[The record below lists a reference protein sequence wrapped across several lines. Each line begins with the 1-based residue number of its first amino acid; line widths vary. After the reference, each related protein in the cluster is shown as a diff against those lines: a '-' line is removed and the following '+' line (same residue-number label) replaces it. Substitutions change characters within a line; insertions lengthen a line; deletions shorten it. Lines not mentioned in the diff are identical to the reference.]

1 MKERSLQRT
10 KAFIDGTKRFVV
22 WLVTNK
28 LSARFGRAVARSS
41 RKTGHDLVRLGLW
54 TLVRL
59 ERLSAWIW
67 ETARQLWQISRDE
80 TAPLR
85 PWVEARLP
93 GWKTQAYVAYSA
105 AEMRVIERYTS
116 PEGRDRLAHHTQRL
130 KHWNARMMA
139 FFFPPNW
146 DDGEFMNDADA
157 VALRGPHPAAN
168 ALYLSICAVFVVGLL
183 WSALAT
189 VDEVTRGE
197 GKVIPSSQV
206 QVVQNLEGGMVQEIL
221 AKPGDVVDKDQVL
234 LRIDDTGFASS
245 YGEQRARY
253 FSLVAAVAR
262 LEAEISETSPVFP
275 VDVQN
280 AAPDILASEVALYQN
295 RQSERQ
301 SSIDILRRQV
311 EQKEQEQRELQNR
324 LEQQQRSYQLAVKEL
339 EITAP
344 LEKEGAVSKVELLR
358 LERQVNDLKG
368 DMDAARLALPRVE
381 AALQEANRRIEERVL
396 KFRSDALAE
405 LADKKEQLARIG
417 QSIVAAEDRV
427 TRTLVRSPVR
437 GTVKQVLVSTVGGVV
452 KPGMD
457 LVEIVPLEDNLLVE
471 ARIRPQDIA
480 FIRPGQDVMVKISA
494 YDFSIYGGLPARLEQ
509 ISADTITG
517 ERGESYYLVR
527 VRTERSSLGAE
538 SNPLPIIPGM
548 VATVDIITGKK
559 TVLAYMLKPVLK
571 ASENALRER

>member
-1 MKERSLQRT
+1 
-10 KAFIDGTKRFVV
+10 
-22 WLVTNK
+22 
-28 LSARFGRAVARSS
+28 
-41 RKTGHDLVRLGLW
+41 
-54 TLVRL
+54 
-59 ERLSAWIW
+59 
-67 ETARQLWQISRDE
+67 
-80 TAPLR
+80 
-85 PWVEARLP
+85 
-93 GWKTQAYVAYSA
+93 
-105 AEMRVIERYTS
+105 
-116 PEGRDRLAHHTQRL
+116 
-130 KHWNARMMA
+130 
-139 FFFPPNW
+139 
-146 DDGEFMNDADA
+146 
-157 VALRGPHPAAN
+157 
-168 ALYLSICAVFVVGLL
+168 
-183 WSALAT
+183 
-189 VDEVTRGE
+189 
-197 GKVIPSSQV
+197 
-206 QVVQNLEGGMVQEIL
+206 
-221 AKPGDVVDKDQVL
+221 VL

-295 RQSERQ
+295 RQSELQ

-471 ARIRPQDIA
+471 ARVRPQDIA

-509 ISADTITG
+509 ISADTITS